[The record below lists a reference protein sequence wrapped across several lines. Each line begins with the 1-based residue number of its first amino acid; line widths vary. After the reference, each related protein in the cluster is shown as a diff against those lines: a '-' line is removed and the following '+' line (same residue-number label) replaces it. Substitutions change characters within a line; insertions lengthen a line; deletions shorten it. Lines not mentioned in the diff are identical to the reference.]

1 MLKDNTLANN
11 IYHKVISIV
20 LLNMNLTLLVLGVLL
35 KAEEILTRDTYQ
47 GFDFGYDYIFNSSLC
62 RDYFDKILILSEKM
76 FRKHL
81 NK

>member
-1 MLKDNTLANN
+1 LLKDNTLANN

-47 GFDFGYDYIFNSSLC
+47 GFDFGYDYIFNSLGQ
-62 RDYFDKILILSEKM
+62 DYFNQFLILSEKM
-76 FRKHL
+76 FRKYL